1 MTITIEFN
9 EKSKYAQTLLELIKL
24 SKCARIVQS
33 PYYQSFVSKIEASE
47 KSKKEIVDPN
57 NIYFDSTDT
66 TEDEKYFSDLGEKPG
81 KNLVCV
87 VYTDEEV

>member
-33 PYYQSFVSKIEASE
+33 PYDQSFVSKIEASE

-57 NIYFDSTDT
+57 KLWD
-66 TEDEKYFSDLGEKPG
+66 
-81 KNLVCV
+81 
-87 VYTDEEV
+87 